1 MSVDRRAYATE
12 AFDTINKLVQVGG
25 ATGGSAP
32 PYYGYLGSVTNAFI
46 PLLTIAIQQSGV
58 AKVTY
63 PAALTD
69 GQFQQL
75 VKVLHRGYYVSLL
88 TAVEGGCVRIPT
100 KPATHS
106 NRKPATDSDLKPAGI
121 PI

>member
-75 VKVLHRGYYVSLL
+75 VKVLHRGYYASLL
-88 TAVEGGCVRIPT
+88 TAVEGGCDGFVRT
-100 KPATHS
+100 KSHVPVSAKGKKHLEFRGLS
-106 NRKPATDSDLKPAGI
+106 
-121 PI
+121 